1 MSSWNRGYDEYDGG
15 SEYVSS
21 DGQTPK
27 EMQLILVEAVCL
39 CLFFFLVLVDVACNS
54 GSVSPSK
61 RHQTRVFLSCFFC
74 NDIFLFSSIWSE
86 VFGNLDLMPGSRS
99 GGITIIIPRGKDT

>member
-39 CLFFFLVLVDVACNS
+39 CLFFFS
-54 GSVSPSK
+54 
-61 RHQTRVFLSCFFC
+61 
-74 NDIFLFSSIWSE
+74 LFS
-86 VFGNLDLMPGSRS
+86 LM
-99 GGITIIIPRGKDT
+99 

>member
-39 CLFFFLVLVDVACNS
+39 CLFFFFLVLVDVACNS

-61 RHQTRVFLSCFFC
+61 RPQTRVFFHVSFVMIYFFFQAFGARCSEIWTSCQ
-74 NDIFLFSSIWSE
+74 E
-86 VFGNLDLMPGSRS
+86 AGAVE
-99 GGITIIIPRGKDT
+99 